1 MIPPFN
7 HNFVLPPYSGD
18 SPANRMTQSPYR
30 AEIMD
35 LCTRFGTTASRIN
48 ILKGFIQFRLE
59 LYKKG
64 ICNTIQWID
73 GSFVEDKLSRENAE
87 PNDIDVVTFINLPST
102 MQQALVTSFPE
113 FVDCRVSKQ
122 KYNVDHYIID
132 ISSPTAAVRNTQYW
146 LQLFS
151 HNRYGVWKGLV
162 EIPLYTNNTEDIKA
176 MDYLNSLSV

>member
-1 MIPPFN
+1 
-7 HNFVLPPYSGD
+7 
-18 SPANRMTQSPYR
+18 
-30 AEIMD
+30 
-35 LCTRFGTTASRIN
+35 
-48 ILKGFIQFRLE
+48 
-59 LYKKG
+59 
-64 ICNTIQWID
+64 
-73 GSFVEDKLSRENAE
+73 
-87 PNDIDVVTFINLPST
+87 